1 MSKWVAMFPGVSGAR
16 VAAPEV
22 ATALAAAGIDPSV
35 GDAHVETYGASVA
48 GFHALGAEPAA
59 IAEHSM
65 GIYAALTVA
74 GVWTFEDGA
83 RVTATAQRF
92 IEEEAGDGGLAAC
105 VGLPYGKVA
114 ELAAAAGIWVAND
127 NSELQQVVGGGPDGL
142 KRFEA
147 AARAAGAYDVV
158 RIPVRGAI
166 HTRLLENAARK
177 LFDFLADIEMKP
189 PVIPLLNHIDVSWTE
204 CQEVLRQHVAG
215 ALERPVRWREVVERL
230 LRENYDTF
238 VDVGPGEVLA
248 KLVKWVKRDA
258 RIGSVSVN
266 FAGAVKLIGG
276 E

>member
-1 MSKWVAMFPGVSGAR
+1 MSRWVAMFPGVSGAR
-16 VAAPEV
+16 VASPEV

-59 IAEHSM
+59 LAEHSM
-65 GIYAALTVA
+65 GIYAALTAA

-83 RVTATAQRF
+83 RVTAMAQRF
-92 IEEEAGDGGLAAC
+92 IEEEAGDGALAAC

-114 ELAAAAGIWVAND
+114 ELAAAAGAWVAND
-127 NSELQQVVGGGPDGL
+127 NSELQQVVGGRPGPL
-142 KRFEA
+142 KAFEA

-166 HTRLLENAARK
+166 HTRLLENAARR
-177 LFDFLADIEMKP
+177 LFEFLGTVEMKAP
-189 PVIPLLNHIDVSWTE
+189 RIPILNHVDVGWVD
-204 CQEVLRQHVAG
+204 CPEVLRQHVAG
-215 ALERPVRWREVVERL
+215 ALERPVKWREVVERL
-230 LRENYDTF
+230 LREGYDTF

-258 RIGSVSVN
+258 RIGSVSAN
-266 FAGAVKLIGG
+266 LQAAMKLISA
-276 E
+276 